1 MRPSTSSISYVRIRS
16 IFRKGEIAESEF
28 RIPNSEF
35 PLTDPSE
42 FTLTKKLLHFGEVLP
57 QVLDDYRPNLLANYL
72 YELAST
78 FHSFFEQC
86 PVLKGEGET
95 LQPASCYAILTARIL
110 ASGLDLLGIEVP
122 ERM

>member
-1 MRPSTSSISYVRIRS
+1 VRIRS
-16 IFRKGEIAESEF
+16 IFRKGEIEDSAF
-28 RIPNSEF
+28 RIAHSALLVEPAE
-35 PLTDPSE
+35 L
-42 FTLTKKLLHFGEVLP
+42 TLTKKLFQFGEVVP

-86 PVLKGEGET
+86 PVLKSEGET
-95 LQPASCYAILTARIL
+95 RPTRLALCDVTARTL
-110 ASGLDLLGIEVP
+110 ARGLDLLGIEVP

>member
-1 MRPSTSSISYVRIRS
+1 VVLSEP
-16 IFRKGEIAESEF
+16 AE
-28 RIPNSEF
+28 
-35 PLTDPSE
+35 LT
-42 FTLTKKLLHFGEVLP
+42 LAKKLFQFGEVLP

-86 PVLKGEGET
+86 PVLKSEGAVRT
-95 LQPASCYAILTARIL
+95 TRLALCDVTARIL
-110 ASGLDLLGIEVP
+110 ARGLNLLGIDVP